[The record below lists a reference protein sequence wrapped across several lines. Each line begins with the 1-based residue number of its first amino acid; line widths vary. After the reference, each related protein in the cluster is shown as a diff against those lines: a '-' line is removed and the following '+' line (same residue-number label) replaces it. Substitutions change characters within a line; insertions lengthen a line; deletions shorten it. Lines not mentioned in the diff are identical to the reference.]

1 VHTYGGFKT
10 VRILLWFECSCSCF
24 SWCSDVSGIM
34 RSHTRHIILLQHT
47 HVTSSYY
54 LQHTLFTSSYYL
66 QHTHMCTYYTIPSLY
81 CVGVHVCAHACV
93 QCPHMYARMLQT
105 LLTMQYLSFD
115 FSKSPHTPKSPHTHT
130 HTHMHAC
137 ISTHADL
144 SRLYCTLQNL
154 IFCIRLPC
162 VPYMSII

>member
-66 QHTHMCTYYTIPSLY
+66 QHTHMCTYYTIP
-81 CVGVHVCAHACV
+81 
-93 QCPHMYARMLQT
+93 CPHMYARMLQT

-130 HTHMHAC
+130 HTHTCMHASVHMRTSVVF
-137 ISTHADL
+137 IAR
-144 SRLYCTLQNL
+144 SRTSFSASACRASH
-154 IFCIRLPC
+154 ICP
-162 VPYMSII
+162 